1 MKLASKIIIIQI
13 ALTVSVLTIFG
24 IFSFVSSISQLEKE
38 MEKEASAV
46 KLVREVQRG
55 GYDVVTTE
63 ELKKW
68 IDGGKDMVIVDTM
81 PYEDSYKKI
90 HVPGAVQF
98 LFPIPDMNQ
107 WDINETDGKSQDD
120 FIKLLGSDKDK
131 PIVVYCGFVKC
142 TRSHNGAAWAV
153 KLGYKNV
160 YRYSGGIFAWKGAKY
175 PVEKAE

>member
-1 MKLASKIIIIQI
+1 MRVFKLMLKLMI
-13 ALTVSVLTIFG
+13 VSVLVIGLAVPAMAFLDNK
-24 IFSFVSSISQLEKE
+24 FEKE
-38 MEKEASAV
+38 MEKEAGAV

-63 ELKKW
+63 ELKKL
-68 IDGGKDMVIVDTM
+68 IDSGKDMVIVDTM

-120 FIKLLGSDKDK
+120 FINLLGSDKDK
-131 PIVVYCGFVKC
+131 SIVVYCGFVKC

>member
-1 MKLASKIIIIQI
+1 MHTAKLMGKLVIVGI
-13 ALTVSVLTIFG
+13 LVFG
-24 IFSFVSSISQLEKE
+24 LAGPTWAFLENKFEKE
-38 MEKEASAV
+38 VEIEAGAV

-68 IDGGKDMVIVDTM
+68 IDSGKDMVIVDTM
-81 PYEDSYKKI
+81 PFADSYKKQ

-98 LFPIPDMNQ
+98 LFPIPDMKK
-107 WDINETDGKSQDD
+107 WDTKETDGKTQED
-120 FIKLLGSDKDK
+120 FMKLLGDDKDK
-131 PIVVYCGFVKC
+131 LIVIYCGFVKC

-160 YRYSGGIFAWKGAKY
+160 YRYPGGIFAWKGAKY
-175 PVEKAE
+175 PVEEVK

>member
-1 MKLASKIIIIQI
+1 MQTIKKIFTLTAIGILVFGLA
-13 ALTVSVLTIFG
+13 APAGAF
-24 IFSFVSSISQLEKE
+24 LENKF
-38 MEKEASAV
+38 EKEAAKEAGAV

-68 IDGGKDMVIVDTM
+68 IDSGKNMLIVDTM
-81 PYEDSYKKI
+81 PFEASYKKE

-98 LFPIPDMNQ
+98 LFPIPEMKQ
-107 WDINETDGKSQDD
+107 WDTKETDGKSQED
-120 FIKLLGSDKDK
+120 FIKLMGDDKDRL
-131 PIVVYCGFVKC
+131 IVIYCGFVKC

-160 YRYSGGIFAWKGAKY
+160 YRYPGGIFAWKGAKY
-175 PVEKAE
+175 PVENVR

>member
-1 MKLASKIIIIQI
+1 MRVFKLMLK
-13 ALTVSVLTIFG
+13 LMVVSVLVIGLAVPAMAFLDNK
-24 IFSFVSSISQLEKE
+24 FEKE
-38 MEKEASAV
+38 MEKEAGAV

-63 ELKKW
+63 ALKKW
-68 IDGGKDMVIVDTM
+68 IDSGKDMVIVDTM

-107 WDINETDGKSQDD
+107 WDVNETDGKSQDD

-131 PIVVYCGFVKC
+131 SIVVYCGFVKC
-142 TRSHNGAAWAV
+142 TRSHNRAAWAV

>member
-1 MKLASKIIIIQI
+1 MLGFKMMLKLMI
-13 ALTVSVLTIFG
+13 VSVLVIGLAVPALAFLDNK
-24 IFSFVSSISQLEKE
+24 FEKE
-38 MEKEASAV
+38 VEKEAGAV
-46 KLVREVQRG
+46 KLVREIQQG

-68 IDGGKDMVIVDTM
+68 IDSSKDMVVVDTM
-81 PYEDSYKKI
+81 PYEDSYKKN

-98 LFPIPDMNQ
+98 LFPIPDMSQ
-107 WDINETDGKSQDD
+107 WDINKTDGKSQND

-160 YRYSGGIFAWKGAKY
+160 YRYAGGIFAWKGAKY

>member
-1 MKLASKIIIIQI
+1 MRVFKLMLKLMA
-13 ALTVSVLTIFG
+13 VSVLVIGLAAPAMAF
-24 IFSFVSSISQLEKE
+24 FDNKFEKE

-68 IDGGKDMVIVDTM
+68 IDGGRDMVIVDTM

-120 FIKLLGSDKDK
+120 FIKLLGIDKDK